1 MVVGEVLQS
10 VPVLVV
16 DFILQPGNES
26 SRGKESAPFVPSPAE
41 PTRSPRPIPVQP
53 LRGRTT
59 RDGARRA
66 RGKSSSIPF
75 FPPSPGR
82 RSSFPSAGSWEPG
95 ASRAERT
102 HARAAPAH
110 PPAHPPAHTHTP
122 GRVPGAGREPEASPT
137 GTGRSEAAPRGLRP
151 APPRSAR
158 GLGWGLRPLLLFVE
172 WWLCPLRSLR
182 FGVPPPLQPPHPP
195 KPSPPLSLQYD
206 VGHRTIQ
213 AAIFVCQL

>member
-110 PPAHPPAHTHTP
+110 PPAHPPAHTHTHKHPAVCQGLAGSLKHPRRGP
-122 GRVPGAGREPEASPT
+122 GGQRQR
-137 GTGRSEAAPRGLRP
+137 PRGCAPLLPVAP
-151 APPRSAR
+151 A
-158 GLGWGLRPLLLFVE
+158 GWGGACARCCF
-172 WWLCPLRSLR
+172 SLN
-182 FGVPPPLQPPHPP
+182 GGSAL
-195 KPSPPLSLQYD
+195 
-206 VGHRTIQ
+206 
-213 AAIFVCQL
+213 